1 MKITSAIK
9 LYSRKIIFPVI
20 MSILAMLTSAECKG
34 QEFPPRPISVTVSVV
49 QNLNFGTFYQG
60 TTGGTVII
68 YPDGSRSAT
77 GDVVLLAGT
86 FSTGLYDVL
95 ANRGTIISILGINS
109 VLTGSNGGTMT
120 LQIGN
125 TDPLAPFIITTTPP
139 STTQVRIGGTLIVGN
154 PLSNPPGNYSGSFN
168 VTFFQE

>member
-1 MKITSAIK
+1 
-9 LYSRKIIFPVI
+9 
-20 MSILAMLTSAECKG
+20 
-34 QEFPPRPISVTVSVV
+34 
-49 QNLNFGTFYQG
+49 
-60 TTGGTVII
+60 
-68 YPDGSRSAT
+68 
-77 GDVVLLAGT
+77 LLPGT

-95 ANRGTIISILGINS
+95 ANRGTIITILGFDSI
-109 VLTGSNGGTMT
+109 LTGSNGGTMT

-125 TDPLAPFIITTTPP
+125 TDPLTPFIVTTVPP